1 VSAIRERGAVQ
12 RHSGVANE
20 ADKYIVTKQNLSVQ
34 KSCEMFGN
42 ETKSRVF
49 VTATNKNVTTRG
61 REVTKHAST
70 PHNVIY
76 EATPNEG
83 EPRDELFGA

>member
-1 VSAIRERGAVQ
+1 MIEELS
-12 RHSGVANE
+12 N
-20 ADKYIVTKQNLSVQ
+20 VTPVWQTKLTNILSQNKICLCKKVVR
-34 KSCEMFGN
+34 CFGN

-49 VTATNKNVTTRG
+49 LTATKKNVTTRD

-76 EATPNEG
+76 DATANEG
-83 EPRDELFGA
+83 EPRDELFSV